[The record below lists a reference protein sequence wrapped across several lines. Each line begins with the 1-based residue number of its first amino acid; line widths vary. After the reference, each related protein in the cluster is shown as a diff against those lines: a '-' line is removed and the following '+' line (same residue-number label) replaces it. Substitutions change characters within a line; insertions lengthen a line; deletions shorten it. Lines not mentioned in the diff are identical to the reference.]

1 MRFTWLAILVVAGCQ
16 SGLDREKLDGE
27 IVSTLKEKGVDA
39 TVDCPEVKR
48 LTQGAKFQCI
58 ATALGKHFN
67 IDVSVTDDKGTVRW
81 DLVGKIVETKKLA
94 DFVSPQIG
102 KKLDAP
108 TQVSCTEKQA
118 ILAPGDAITCDVTV
132 GEQHGHVAITVAANG
147 DDVTWEIL
155 K

>member
-1 MRFTWLAILVVAGCQ
+1 MRFTWPVILVVAACQ

-48 LTQGAKFQCI
+48 LVEGTKFQCTGI
-58 ATALGKHFN
+58 AFGKHFN
-67 IDVSVTDDKGTVRW
+67 IDVSVTDGKGTVRW

-94 DFVSPQIG
+94 DFVSPQIA
-102 KKLDAP
+102 KKLDSP
-108 TQVSCTEKQA
+108 VQVSCADKQA
-118 ILAPGDAITCDVTV
+118 ILAPGDSITCDVTV
-132 GEQHGHVAITVAANG
+132 GDQRGHVGITVAANG